1 MIMRAR
7 LPSRASAAVCVLL
20 LGACNASEPPT
31 PSAPVADLAALAP
44 GWNAIAGTGESIC
57 SDGSPYRFFVRPGDP
72 RKLLVY
78 FQGGGACWS
87 HRTCSPERQPSYK
100 VNVAEDDPAR
110 YAGIFDFD
118 NPANPFR
125 EHSMVFAPY
134 CSADVFLG
142 DAVVEYAPEPDAD
155 TEAPPI
161 TIHHKGLANA
171 ASVLAWTFEH
181 FFGPEEIFVAGSS
194 AGSIPSPYYAMKL
207 ADAYPEA
214 RLAQLGD
221 GSGGYRRDAASAA
234 PQESWGTVAALAEE
248 PAFADLT
255 AANFSYERLYI
266 SAAETHPQA
275 RFAQLDTAEDETQR
289 RFLTMG
295 GSTAASLLPL
305 LKANQAEI
313 RAAVP
318 NFASFIAGGDLH
330 VLLPRPD
337 FYSYHVGGQSVR
349 DWVGALARGGRVMDV
364 SCLACTEPETLNA
377 AE

>member
-1 MIMRAR
+1 MFAR
-7 LPSRASAAVCVLL
+7 LLRRGPIAACILL
-20 LGACNASEPPT
+20 LGACGSSQPP
-31 PSAPVADLAALAP
+31 APAAAVADLDGLAP
-44 GWNAIAGTGESIC
+44 AWNTIAGSGESVC
-57 SDGSPYRFFVRPGDP
+57 SDGSAYRFFVRPGDP

-100 VNVAEDDPAR
+100 VNVADDEPAR
-110 YAGIFDFD
+110 YAGIFDFE

-125 EHSMVFAPY
+125 EHSIVFAPY

-142 DAVVEYAPEPDAD
+142 DAVVEYTAEADAD
-155 TEAPPI
+155 STAPPV
-161 TIHHKGLANA
+161 TIQHKGLANA
-171 ASVLAWTFEH
+171 ATVLAWTFEH
-181 FFGPEEIFVAGSS
+181 FFAPEEVFVTGSS

-207 ADAYPEA
+207 ADAYPQA
-214 RLAQLGD
+214 RIAQLGD
-221 GSGGYRRDAASAA
+221 GSGGYRRDAANAS
-234 PQESWGTVAALAEE
+234 PQESWGTVAALSEE

-255 AANFSYERLYI
+255 EENFSYERLYI
-266 SAAETHPQA
+266 SAAETHPQV

-295 GSTAASLLPL
+295 GSTTATLLPL
-305 LKANQAEI
+305 LKANQADI

-318 NFASFIAGGDLH
+318 NFVSFIAGGELH

-349 DWVGALARGGRVMDV
+349 DWVDGLANGARIMNV
-364 SCLACTEPETLNA
+364 SCLACTEPEVFDA